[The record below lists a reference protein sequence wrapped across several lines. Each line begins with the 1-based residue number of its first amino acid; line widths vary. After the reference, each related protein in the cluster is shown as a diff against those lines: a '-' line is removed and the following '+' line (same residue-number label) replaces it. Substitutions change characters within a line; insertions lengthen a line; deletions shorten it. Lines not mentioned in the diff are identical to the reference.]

1 MSTSAAVDAAADPSA
16 AAAAAASGPRPAA
29 AGATLFGQKAPPTTP
44 SEEGS
49 RAAAV
54 KPLDDVTALVDRNP
68 GEGRWPGGR
77 REGSGEGEGLP
88 GGRAEE
94 EEPSG
99 SRSGCLN
106 MPAVLG
112 LGMGLVMGEGGLG
125 SAPQGKG
132 RQKGS
137 FPALWKGCAR
147 RQGLLSGL
155 RDTGP
160 TLMGALMAAFWA
172 VGLTGRPPKEAC
184 PAGGGEQRRG
194 RGLLRALFVMLQ
206 GRGGPSW
213 SPSHPAP
220 RAAAAPP
227 ASPDHPRRFPRRP
240 AALPLGAAV
249 APFWEA
255 VDPHSPEALRTP
267 RELAEALVGEGYCLS
282 YCRIPL
288 SRERTPE
295 AADVAAL
302 HRELAQAVQLRA
314 EGRVAEVVHLIL
326 SRTAT
331 GSSAR

>member
-1 MSTSAAVDAAADPSA
+1 MRNFITNNSAAEKTKPINGLNSSA
-16 AAAAAASGPRPAA
+16 SK
-29 AGATLFGQKAPPTTP
+29 TLRAWPQSTP
-44 SEEGS
+44 E
-49 RAAAV
+49 V
-54 KPLDDVTALVDRNP
+54 
-68 GEGRWPGGR
+68 
-77 REGSGEGEGLP
+77 
-88 GGRAEE
+88 
-94 EEPSG
+94 
-99 SRSGCLN
+99 
-106 MPAVLG
+106 
-112 LGMGLVMGEGGLG
+112 
-125 SAPQGKG
+125 
-132 RQKGS
+132 
-137 FPALWKGCAR
+137 
-147 RQGLLSGL
+147 
-155 RDTGP
+155 
-160 TLMGALMAAFWA
+160 
-172 VGLTGRPPKEAC
+172 AC
-184 PAGGGEQRRG
+184 PAGEQRRG
-194 RGLLRALFVMLQ
+194 RGLLRALTALFQ
-206 GRGGPSW
+206 GGGEPSW

-220 RAAAAPP
+220 RAAAAAP

-240 AALPLGAAV
+240 AAPPLGAAV